1 VRLAAAL
8 LLAALALV
16 PSALASE
23 RHPTLNELENEVMCP
38 VCGTTLSQSDSPAA
52 QQIKQFVRVAIAR
65 GDTKSQI
72 EAQLVRNYGEQIL
85 AAPPKHGFNLLAW
98 LLPLVGISVG
108 ALLLGAAAWH
118 WSRSRGDPAPASA
131 AASTNGRGPVDP
143 ELERRLDDELARFD
157 A

>member
-1 VRLAAAL
+1 MRRFALLLAAAL
-8 LLAALALV
+8 LLA
-16 PSALASE
+16 PPALASE

-52 QQIKQFVRVAIAR
+52 EQIKQFIRAAIAR

-72 EAQLVRNYGEQIL
+72 KTQLVRNYGEQIL

-98 LLPLVGISVG
+98 VLPLAGIGLG
-108 ALLLGAAAWH
+108 AVLLGAAAWQ
-118 WSRSRGDPAPASA
+118 WTRGRPQVPVV
-131 AASTNGRGPVDP
+131 AASSNGRAPVDP